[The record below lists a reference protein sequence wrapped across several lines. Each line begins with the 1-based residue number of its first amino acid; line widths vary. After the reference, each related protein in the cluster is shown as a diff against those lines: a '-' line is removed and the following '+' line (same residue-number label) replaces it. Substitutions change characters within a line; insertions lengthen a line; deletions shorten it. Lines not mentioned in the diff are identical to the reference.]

1 MEHLKVLEI
10 VAFIGSAMGPIL
22 SGLQLPSLTELSF
35 VVPSENPAC
44 GMTSWPKAEVA
55 SLIERSSSP
64 LTKLCLQGIDMSDD
78 DLVITEKSIPTLKFI
93 EFF

>member
-1 MEHLKVLEI
+1 MEHLKILEI

-35 VVPSENPAC
+35 VVPCESPAC
-44 GMTSWPKAEVA
+44 GITSWPKAHVA
-55 SLIERSSSP
+55 SLVERSSSP
-64 LTKLCLQGIDMSDD
+64 LTKLCLQGIDMYDD
-78 DLVITEKSIPTLKFI
+78 DLVDTEKSIPTLKVI